1 MSAALLLAALGLA
14 TTPTASVVTRFAIT
28 IGNNRAEEG
37 RSPELRYADDDAA
50 AMHELFLE
58 AGVHSVLLA
67 AFDADTARLHPR
79 TIPDSRPTVEALE
92 RVFAEQVQQMKVA
105 AARGPVEWIFYFS
118 GHGEVSHGE
127 GHASL
132 EDGPL
137 TRTMI
142 AEELLGR
149 SPATTNHVIIDACK
163 SYFLAYEK
171 GPGGERRA
179 FGRPFATRSL
189 HVPRTGYLLS
199 TSSDRASHEW
209 ERLQSGIF
217 SYEIR
222 SALRGGAD
230 ADGDGRLSYGEIGA
244 FLGAANSAILSPMH
258 RPDFV
263 VVPPGGEAS
272 GLSDPVLGWSTRS
285 VRVDQ
290 SVGHLYVER
299 VTGERLA
306 DVHLAPGL
314 SVDLHLPIDRPLFVR
329 AADES
334 EERELTA
341 AYAELSSLKP
351 HKSAVTSKGA
361 QSLAF
366 ETLFAEPF
374 GAAQVGAFRV
384 SYSPPELNVEARLDL
399 RTPLLVSF
407 AGAALLGTGTTLW
420 ALERQSGGAGL
431 SQELRV
437 ARNGQ
442 IETLN
447 ITSAILYSVAAISGV
462 AFTIWSL
469 TNE

>member
-1 MSAALLLAALGLA
+1 MSAALVATLLALA
-14 TTPTASVVTRFAIT
+14 ATPTVTVTRFAIT
-28 IGNNRAEEG
+28 IGNNHAEEG
-37 RSPELRYADDDAA
+37 GGPDLRYADDDAA
-50 AMHELFLE
+50 AMHELLLE

-79 TIPDSRPTVEALE
+79 TIPEARPTVAALE
-92 RVFAEQVQQMKVA
+92 RVFGDQIQQMKVA
-105 AARGPVEWIFYFS
+105 RTRGPVDWIFYFS

-137 TRTMI
+137 TRTML
-142 AEELLGR
+142 AEELLGQ

-179 FGRPFATRSL
+179 FGRPFATRSGR
-189 HVPRTGYLLS
+189 VPRTGYLLS
-199 TSSDRASHEW
+199 TSSERASHEW
-209 ERLQSGIF
+209 ERLQAGIF

-230 ADGDGRLSYGEIGA
+230 ADGDGRLSYDEIGA
-244 FLGAANSAILSPMH
+244 FLGAANGAISSPVH

-263 VVPPGGEAS
+263 VVPPSGEAS
-272 GLSDPVLGWSTRS
+272 GLTDAVLGWSTRS

-290 SVGHLYVER
+290 SVGHVYVER
-299 VTGERLA
+299 STGERLA
-306 DVHLAPGL
+306 DVHLAAGL
-314 SVDLHLPIDRPLFVR
+314 SVELHLPNDRPLFVR
-329 AADES
+329 TADDS
-334 EERELTA
+334 EERTLTVPYA
-341 AYAELSSLKP
+341 ALSSLKP
-351 HKSAVTSKGA
+351 DKSMVASKGA

-366 ETLFAEPF
+366 ESLFAEPF

-384 SYSPPELNVEARLDL
+384 SYLPPELEVEDRLDL
-399 RTPLLVSF
+399 RTPLLVTF
-407 AGAALLGTGTTLW
+407 AGAALLGVGSTLW
-420 ALERQSGGAGL
+420 ALERQGGGAAL
-431 SQELRV
+431 SQELRES
-437 ARNGQ
+437 RNAE

-447 ITSAILYSVAAISGV
+447 FTAVIFYSVAAISG
-462 AFTIWSL
+462 ATFAIWSM